1 MIKRTIEGRIQSSI
15 ASRPVTLITGARQ
28 VGKTT
33 LATAFM
39 ENGFGYVSID
49 NTGDMLTAQADPELF
64 LQFHPYP
71 LIIDEIQNAPGL
83 FRALEHSVNSAKLAN
98 VRNYGM
104 YILTGSQS
112 YSMMNGVT
120 ESMAGRV
127 SIIEMSPLSRSE
139 ILGRSEIPFS
149 PDDLPALV
157 KRANECP
164 WSASDL
170 FANIVHGSFPEL
182 YDNPKLSRSD
192 FYESYVRTYMERDVC
207 SLLKVGY
214 VSAFRRF
221 LEAIASLTGQELVYD
236 ALAKAVEVDEKT
248 IASWVSILESGHLIT
263 LLRPYNE
270 TSVVK
275 RVRKRPKMYFCDTGL
290 ACHLAKID
298 SPETLSVSYFAGRF
312 VETYVVNE
320 VMKSYKNN
328 GVNAGFYY
336 YRDKEQNEIDLL
348 ILRDGTLYPIEI
360 KTGTR
365 FDAKAVKSFKKIE
378 GSKYR
383 IGRGSILC
391 NSASV
396 YPVSDNVY
404 AIPISSI

>member
-157 KRANECP
+157 KRLCFRLPAFLGGHRLLDRARTRLRRLGEGGRSGREDHRELGEHP
-164 WSASDL
+164 RIRASHNL
-170 FANIVHGSFPEL
+170 
-182 YDNPKLSRSD
+182 
-192 FYESYVRTYMERDVC
+192 
-207 SLLKVGY
+207 
-214 VSAFRRF
+214 
-221 LEAIASLTGQELVYD
+221 IASLQRDLGRQKGEETPQDVFLRYGAGLPFGQNRLPGDIVSELFRRPFRRD
-236 ALAKAVEVDEKT
+236 LRRQR
-248 IASWVSILESGHLIT
+248 GHQVI
-263 LLRPYNE
+263 
-270 TSVVK
+270 
-275 RVRKRPKMYFCDTGL
+275 
-290 ACHLAKID
+290 
-298 SPETLSVSYFAGRF
+298 
-312 VETYVVNE
+312 
-320 VMKSYKNN
+320 
-328 GVNAGFYY
+328 
-336 YRDKEQNEIDLL
+336 
-348 ILRDGTLYPIEI
+348 
-360 KTGTR
+360 
-365 FDAKAVKSFKKIE
+365 
-378 GSKYR
+378 
-383 IGRGSILC
+383 
-391 NSASV
+391 
-396 YPVSDNVY
+396 
-404 AIPISSI
+404 

>member
-1 MIKRTIEGRIQSSI
+1 MIKRTIEGRIKNSV

-33 LATAFM
+33 LATAFR

-49 NTGDMLTAQADPELF
+49 NTSDMVTAQEDPELF
-64 LQFHPYP
+64 LQLHPFP
-71 LIIDEIQNAPGL
+71 LIIDEVQNAQGL
-83 FRALEHSVNSAKLAN
+83 FLALEHSVNAAKLEN

-112 YSMMNGVT
+112 YSMMKGIT

-139 ILGRSEIPFS
+139 ILGRDEIPFS
-149 PDDLPALV
+149 PDDLPALQ
-157 KRANECP
+157 KRAKECP

-170 FANIVHGSFPEL
+170 FAKIVRGSFPEL

-192 FYESYVRTYMERDVC
+192 FYESYVRTYIERDVS

-221 LEAIASLTGQELVYD
+221 LEAIASLTGQELVCD

-248 IASWVSILESGHLIT
+248 IASWVSILEAGHLIT

-290 ACHLAKID
+290 ACHLARID
-298 SPETLSVSYFAGRF
+298 SPETLSASYFAGRF

-320 VMKSYKNN
+320 VIKSYKNR
-328 GVNAGFYY
+328 GINAGFYY

-348 ILRDGTLYPIEI
+348 MLHDGTLYPIEI
-360 KTGTR
+360 KTGTK
-365 FDAKAVKSFKKIE
+365 FEDKAIKSFKKLE

-383 IGRGSILC
+383 IGPGSVLC
-391 NSASV
+391 NADAV
-396 YPVSDNVY
+396 YPVSDNAY
-404 AIPISSI
+404 AIPISCL